1 LDGVPRFLRSCLL
14 SLVLLFVVPAAAQAA
29 TITVKG
35 TTLTFDAAPGET
47 NTAVIVKQQMDT
59 YFVGD
64 RNAGVTRSS
73 DPMTTLACQ
82 PTPPAGG
89 LPQGFLC
96 VVPGAASLVENL
108 GDGND
113 TGVISAGSSPP
124 TGTINGGDGN
134 DTLVGGSEQ
143 DVFNGGA
150 GTDTVAY
157 VSPTGA
163 SIDRTTGVTA
173 TLPPLGGPP
182 STANG
187 QAGENDSIASDVEG
201 LVGTNFN
208 DTLTGNDGPNT
219 IAGTAPPGTP
229 NVPTTTTGTD
239 TINGLGGDDTLAT
252 VGNGTANGG
261 EGNDTLVGGS
271 DRGTTTTL
279 NGDAGNDN
287 LVSGLGNDD
296 VNGGAGTD
304 FLVYASVKQ
313 VGITRGSEGVTA
325 ALADPGQTAKGG
337 ANGTSEA
344 DTVHDDI
351 ENLVGSGGND
361 TLTGNG
367 ADNTIAGAAPAG
379 TPGVDPG
386 PAGTDTINGLGGNDT
401 LLAGDDGTVNGG
413 EGNDTLVGG
422 KGATSLNGDAGDDR
436 LVSGTGNDTL
446 SGGAG
451 TDFAVYASVAQAGIS
466 RTTGVAATL
475 ANPGT
480 TTTHNG
486 AKGTTESDTIDSTVE
501 NLVGSNGDDTLTG
514 NDGPNTIVGAVPPGT
529 AGADPGPPGNDTLN
543 GAGGNDVLLGST
555 GNDTLNGGPGIDV
568 LVAGAGNDTL
578 TGDADIDTFDAG
590 AGDDR
595 ILARDANAETI
606 TCGAGVDTV
615 TADPTDRPA
624 GDCENVDRGAQPPA
638 HGAPAG
644 RQDPAPPQRAARDPP
659 PAQRPPRRA
668 LPRLPRRGQGLPRDP
683 RAPDREPRAG
693 RPGEGSP
700 LHARPGDGRYPERAP
715 PADRRAAGAHHPE
728 ASATAPQPRA
738 PGRRARPR
746 HERQSRPEG
755 LSPEAAPALTAGIV
769 PGR

>member
-1 LDGVPRFLRSCLL
+1 MPRLLRSCLL
-14 SLVLLFVVPAAAQAA
+14 SLVLLFVVPAAAHAA
-29 TITVKG
+29 TVTVSG
-35 TTLTFDAAPGET
+35 TTIRFNAASGET
-47 NTAVIVKQQMDT
+47 NTAVIAKQSQLGPDT

-64 RNAGVTRSS
+64 QSPGVTVTMSP
-73 DPMTTLACQ
+73 DPMTTLTCK

-89 LPQGFLC
+89 LPKGFLC
-96 VVPGAASLVENL
+96 VVPGATSLVENL

-134 DTLVGGSEQ
+134 DTLVGGTEQ
-143 DVFNGGA
+143 DTFNGGA

-157 VSPTGA
+157 VSIGAA
-163 SIDRTTGVTA
+163 SINRTTGVTA
-173 TLPPLGGPP
+173 TLPTLGAPP
-182 STANG
+182 TTTNG
-187 QAGENDSIASDVEG
+187 QTGENDSIASDVEG
-201 LVGTNFN
+201 LVGTNFS

-229 NVPTTTTGTD
+229 GVDAPTFTGTD

-261 EGNDTLVGGS
+261 DGNDTLVGGS

-337 ANGTSEA
+337 ENGTSES

-422 KGATSLNGDAGDDR
+422 NGATTLNGDAGDDR

-451 TDFAVYASVAQAGIS
+451 TDFAVYASVAQAGIR
-466 RTTGVAATL
+466 RTTGVTATL

-480 TTTHNG
+480 TTTNNG
-486 AKGTTESDTIDSTVE
+486 AKGSTESDTIDSTVE

-595 ILARDANAETI
+595 ILARDGNPETI

-624 GDCENVDRGAQPPA
+624 ADCENVDTGAQPPA
-638 HGAPAG
+638 TV
-644 RQDPAPPQRAARDPP
+644 PP
-659 PAQRPPRRA
+659 PADKTPPR
-668 LPRLPRRGQGLPRDP
+668 LS
-683 RAPDREPRAG
+683 E
-693 RPGEGSP
+693 RPGTLLLRS
-700 LHARPGDGRYPERAP
+700 
-715 PADRRAAGAHHPE
+715 
-728 ASATAPQPRA
+728 
-738 PGRRARPR
+738 GRRVALFLACRNEAKGCRVTFVLQTANRVRVGRARARRYTLARVTVVIRNGRARRIVVRLARITPKLVRR
-746 HERQSRPEG
+746 HHNLALRAVVRARDTSGNRAQKVFRLRLHRP
-755 LSPEAAPALTAGIV
+755 
-769 PGR
+769 